1 MGRFLK
7 NRELRSGSYSIRM
20 PMGSNVLGP
29 DAPVTGLIRYNES
42 EDNPQVYLK
51 NSWRNFLISLEKIIS
66 PSKDTFYGDGNTT
79 DFGPMQYGY
88 LPGEEIL
95 ILVFV
100 GNVFQNPGVAY
111 IVSDST
117 ISFTSPPPDGHPIVI
132 LHGFAR

>member
-1 MGRFLK
+1 MGRYLK
-7 NRELRSGSYSIRM
+7 NRELKSASYSIRM
-20 PMGSNVLGP
+20 PMGSNALGP

-42 EDNPQVYLK
+42 EGNPQIYLK
-51 NSWRNFLISLEKIIS
+51 DAWRNFLIMLEKIYS

-88 LPGEEIL
+88 PSGREIY

-111 IVSDST
+111 VVSDTT
-117 ISFTSPPPDGHPIVI
+117 ISFSSPPPDGHPIVI
-132 LHGFAR
+132 LHGFSR